1 MRLVLIVLVAVCA
14 CGTAAERGPGI
25 DVDRALTTVRYLAD
39 KIGVRSRDTP
49 ESVRTAGWLQLELA
63 AAGIS
68 VETQVVGT
76 VELPEIRVAGGLF
89 REAHTKVVRD
99 PNLITRFGNGS
110 GPALLFM
117 AHYDTVPTSPGA
129 IDNAVAVAVL
139 LELARILQSEPPPQP
154 VMIVFTAAEE
164 VGLVGAE
171 ALAAEVSDRTS
182 VAIALD
188 LIGGDGQLVVNGAGT
203 LIGTTELQWL
213 ADAADRAGAS
223 IGVPAAH
230 RVVSRW
236 WPQAERSDHG
246 PFTRRG
252 TRAIHFY
259 HRGHDGE
266 WIDRAYHSPRDTP
279 ARVRR
284 DSVDEIGRMLR
295 ALVATPPPVHDG
307 DGFWLPFVDGIVIPR
322 IALVALEIVL
332 GIVALAALVFSRV
345 GLLAW
350 LARNRDEKAGPGV
363 MVGVLCYLGAVGIAF
378 GIERA
383 TSGGHPALWLHEP
396 SRAIVGMGS
405 VLVGAF
411 GLLTRGVARIAPW
424 RGEGRYLAFAAL
436 VPLVIGVAWLALD
449 APEIAWVWL
458 VPAIVIALAPLA
470 PLSTHASSWRRTV
483 GRIVVVAAV
492 FTSALPIVLVLH
504 PDRLREA
511 AWNGFLPAQVPLAAA
526 LGLFGIPV
534 LAALA
539 WALRRRGP
547 AGPMGTLVLGL
558 GCGLLVIIGLVVAV
572 TSPAHCTPV
581 EFGEFLLACE
591 GV

>member
-1 MRLVLIVLVAVCA
+1 VRGLVLAVVVVIGA
-14 CGTAAERGPGI
+14 CGTSGARGPGI
-25 DVDRALTTVRYLAD
+25 DVDRALTTVRYLAE

-49 ESVRTAGWLQLELA
+49 ESVRAAGWLQLELA

-99 PNLITRFGNGS
+99 PNLITRFGSGD

-129 IDNAVAVAVL
+129 IDNAVGVAVL
-139 LELARILQSEPPPQP
+139 LELARILQAEPPPQP

-171 ALAAEVSDRTS
+171 ALAAEVADRTS

-188 LIGGDGQLVVNGAGT
+188 LIGGDGELVVNGAGH
-203 LIGTTELQWL
+203 LIGRVELQWL
-213 ADAADRAGAS
+213 ADAADRAGVS

-252 TRAIHFY
+252 TRAIHLY

-266 WIDRAYHSPRDTP
+266 WIDRAYHSERDTP

-284 DSVDEIGRMLR
+284 ESVDEIGRMLR
-295 ALVATPPPVHDG
+295 ALVASPPPTHGG
-307 DGFWLPFVDGIVIPR
+307 DGFWVPFVDGVVIPR
-322 IALVALEIVL
+322 IALVVFEILVAL
-332 GIVALAALVFSRV
+332 GALAALLFSRV

-350 LARNRDEKAGPGV
+350 LARNRDEKTGPGV
-363 MVGVLCYLGAVGIAF
+363 LIGVLCYLGAAAIAF

-396 SRAIVGMGS
+396 LRAVVGMGC
-405 VLVGAF
+405 LLLGTF
-411 GLLTRGVARIAPW
+411 GLLTRGVARVAPW

-436 VPLVIGVAWLALD
+436 VPLAIGSAWLALG
-449 APEIAWVWL
+449 AAEIAWVWL
-458 VPAIVIALAPLA
+458 VPALAIALAPLA
-470 PLSTHASSWRRTV
+470 PLATNASSWRRAV

-492 FTSALPIVLVLH
+492 VTSALPVVLVLH

-511 AWNGFLPAQVPLAAA
+511 AWNGFLPAQVPGAAA
-526 LGLFGIPV
+526 VGLFGIPV
-534 LAALA
+534 LASVA
-539 WALRRRGP
+539 WALRRRGA
-547 AGPMGTLVLGL
+547 AGPTGTLVLGL
-558 GCGLLVIIGLVVAV
+558 GCGLLVVIGLVVAV
-572 TSPAHCTPV
+572 TAPAHCTPV
-581 EFGEFLLACE
+581 EFGQFLLA
-591 GV
+591 